1 MYMQS
6 LKFQSAASACCGY
19 IAGIVLVVSSDCI
32 ENKRSEKP
40 DKALD
45 NIWFGK
51 HFLSQ
56 WTCNL

>member
-6 LKFQSAASACCGY
+6 LKFQSAAFACCGY

-45 NIWFGK
+45 NI
-51 HFLSQ
+51 
-56 WTCNL
+56 